1 MRVITKR
8 TLLEFIKEHP
18 DAKSAVLAWYADA
31 RKSAWKSP
39 ASIKMV
45 YNSASILKHGRV
57 VFNLGGNTF
66 RLVAQINY
74 DDRIVYVRFVGT
86 HKQYDKIDAQT
97 I

>member
-8 TLLEFIKEHP
+8 TLLEFIREHP
-18 DAKSAVLAWYADA
+18 DAKSAVLSWYAVA
-31 RKSAWKSP
+31 KKAGWKSP
-39 ASIKMV
+39 ASIKMH
-45 YNSASILKHGRV
+45 YNSASILKDGRV
-57 VFNLGGNTF
+57 VFNLGGNAF